1 MQFVAS
7 FAVAVLLL
15 AGMLAYWLVGVG
27 PPAAQAV
34 AALPSETLPGV
45 QRTGGEDPGQE
56 LTETEPADERPDVAR
71 LFELDAAG
79 HLVINA
85 DTGVALETLVGDL
98 PEQPSPLDVQR
109 TEDALRKGLP
119 ALEAARAI
127 GLLRSYRAYVADVES
142 QVAPGGIPHS
152 LDDVN
157 ALFDRMAAVRL
168 KHFDRATADALF
180 GTHEAYARYSMQTT
194 FIEQDSSL
202 SGPVKQDHLD
212 RLKAQLPE
220 EVRAMIPPLS
230 PELEQIEREVA
241 RMRREG
247 ATDEQVET
255 FRQRQAVPRPGG

>member
-1 MQFVAS
+1 MQFAAS
-7 FAVAVLLL
+7 FVVAVLLL
-15 AGMLAYWLVGVG
+15 VGMLAYWLGDAK

-34 AALPSETLPGV
+34 VALSAGDMPGG
-45 QRTGGEDPGQE
+45 QRTGAEDAAP
-56 LTETEPADERPDVAR
+56 LPDETVPSDARPDVAR

-79 HLVINA
+79 HLVIDAN
-85 DTGVALETLVGDL
+85 TGVALEALVGDL

-119 ALEAARAI
+119 AREAAKAI
-127 GLLRSYRAYVADVES
+127 GLMRSYRAYVADVES
-142 QVAPGGIPHS
+142 QVAPGGIPQS

-157 ALFDRMAAVRL
+157 AWFDRMAAVRL

-180 GTHEAYARYSMQTT
+180 GTHEAYARYTMQTT

-202 SGPVKQDHLD
+202 SGPVKQDRLD
-212 RLKAQLPE
+212 RLRAQLPE
-220 EVRAMIPPLS
+220 DVRAMIPPLS
-230 PELEQIEREVA
+230 PELEQMEREVA

-247 ATDEQVET
+247 ATDEQVEM